1 MACVAEARPHAA
13 PEAGFGGGRV
23 RSGESTVRMCEPQGP
38 CRVVLSVP
46 CEPAALVFSSS
57 LCWCLVIFLS
67 ENEVV
72 LCAYLTNV
80 TSLEAAGFSSGVSFL
95 FVFVGFR

>member
-1 MACVAEARPHAA
+1 MGDACAVGRA
-13 PEAGFGGGRV
+13 PCACANPRV
-23 RSGESTVRMCEPQGP
+23 R
-38 CRVVLSVP
+38 RVVLSVP
-46 CEPAALVFSSS
+46 CEPAALMFSSS

-95 FVFVGFR
+95 FVFVSFR